1 MKSAKREI
9 ASTLKKI
16 KLIYYSQNNGII
28 VTIHRYNSI
37 CLCGYTYR
45 FIKRM
50 AFSAVKITQQLT
62 VYATLCQKAI
72 CIHKKFGWIHIR
84 GSNREIFLF

>member
-28 VTIHRYNSI
+28 VTIHRYDSI
-37 CLCGYTYR
+37 CLSWYR